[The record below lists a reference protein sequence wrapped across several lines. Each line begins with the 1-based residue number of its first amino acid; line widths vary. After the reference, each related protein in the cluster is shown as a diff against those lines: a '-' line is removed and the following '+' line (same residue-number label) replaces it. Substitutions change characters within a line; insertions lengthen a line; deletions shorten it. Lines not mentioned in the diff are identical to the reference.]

1 MLMDVTRSK
10 FIPGALVAVASVAS
24 IALTGCGAVTAAAP
38 TSSLALSAQS
48 GRAMGGQQ
56 PVSNSTITLWKAGTT
71 GYGVGASP
79 LYTTSTDANGYFDL
93 TSHYSCASGDQLY
106 VTAYGGSSSAGA
118 GTNGSIGLMAA
129 LGECNAVKATPSIGI
144 NEATTVA
151 SMTAL
156 QQFTK
161 VTFGTSGSASL
172 AASSTNVPL
181 NIGTSST
188 NLVGLTNAF
197 ATVNNLAPA
206 ALAPAL
212 PLTYARTATVAGSS
226 ATVTVTSPAAKVAT
240 MANILASCVNT
251 NDTSG
256 APSSSC
262 TSLFTSVK
270 PTTQTFAAADTIQA
284 ALDLA
289 TNPSNVGGTSNAP
302 YSLGSASPPFQPALT
317 APPNDWTLSLSF
329 TSSSVVG
336 ATTTTASF
344 LAATSGL
351 QIDSSGN
358 VYVLNNIGTD
368 ANATSPYNN
377 SVAEFSPIG
386 TPVAIYLNDSVNS
399 SISNPNSFVLD
410 PNNNIWVGEKFGAD
424 IVKYVDSTHTV
435 HARTNSQRPLA
446 LASDS
451 AGNIFVAAADGKLY
465 EAPAGI
471 SSYSQSTPIGT
482 LGTIAPSYLAFDSS
496 LNLWV
501 TGTST
506 SSTTTDQFLDVFTCA
521 PGVGTVCSNTTT
533 NTYAA
538 AKAFTS
544 FPVVNSV
551 TGFPAGIAFDKSDNA
566 FITAT
571 NYYNLSS
578 SSYSGNFGCE
588 FVLTLATEATTTV
601 PGCSTNALAGLERTG
616 QAEVDGNGNVWI
628 VDETANTA
636 FGQPIS
642 GINYNA
648 GTFTS
653 VSGSK
658 GYPATTLANTTL
670 MQLDQSGNAWTAAYN
685 FNSQSTITE
694 IVGVVAPV
702 YAPLSLALKNGKLGQ
717 TP

>member
-1 MLMDVTRSK
+1 
-10 FIPGALVAVASVAS
+10 
-24 IALTGCGAVTAAAP
+24 
-38 TSSLALSAQS
+38 
-48 GRAMGGQQ
+48 MGGQQ

-71 GYGVGASP
+71 GYGQGASS

-106 VTAYGGSSSAGA
+106 MTAYGGSSSAGA
-118 GTNGSIGLMAA
+118 GANGSIGLMAA
-129 LGECNAVKATPSIGI
+129 LGECTVVKATASIGI

-151 SMTAL
+151 GMTAL

-161 VTFGTSGSASL
+161 VTFGTSGNASL
-172 AASSTNVPL
+172 LASSTNVPL

-188 NLVGLTNAF
+188 NLIGLSNAF

-206 ALAPAL
+206 TLAPAL
-212 PLTYARTATVAGSS
+212 PTTYTRTATVAGST

-256 APSSSC
+256 APSSNC
-262 TSLFTSVK
+262 TSLFTAVK
-270 PTTQTFAAADTIQA
+270 PSTQTSAAADTIQA

-289 TNPSNVGGTSNAP
+289 INPTNVGGTSSPP
-302 YSLGSASPPFQPALT
+302 YSLGSASAPFQPALT
-317 APPNDWTLSLSF
+317 AAPNDWTLSLSF
-329 TSSSVVG
+329 ASSSVVG
-336 ATTTTASF
+336 TTTTTASF
-344 LAATSGL
+344 LAQTSGL

-358 VYVLNNIGTD
+358 VYVLNNVGSNG
-368 ANATSPYNN
+368 NATSPYNN

-386 TPVAIYLNDSVNS
+386 TPVAIYLNDSVNTP
-399 SISNPNSFVLD
+399 ISTPNSFVLD
-410 PNNNIWVGEKFGAD
+410 PNNNIWVGEKFSGD

-435 HARTNSQRPLA
+435 HAKTNSQRPLA

-451 AGNIFVAAADGKLY
+451 AGNIFVAAGDGHVY

-471 SSYSQSTPIGT
+471 ASFAQATSIGT
-482 LGTIAPSYLAFDSS
+482 LGTINPSYLAFDSK
-496 LNLWV
+496 LNLWA

-506 SSTTTDQFLDVFTCA
+506 SSTATDQFVDVFACT
-521 PGVGTVCSNTTT
+521 PSVGTACSNTTT
-533 NTYAA
+533 NTYGAVT
-538 AKAFTS
+538 AFTA
-544 FPVVNSV
+544 FPTVNSV
-551 TGFPAGIAFDKSDNA
+551 TGFPAGIAFDKNDNA

-571 NYYNLSS
+571 NYYNLSAP
-578 SSYSGNFGCE
+578 SYSGAYGCE

-601 PGCSTNALAGLERTG
+601 PGCSANNLAGLERPG
-616 QAEVDGNGNVWI
+616 QAEVDGNGNIWI
-628 VDETANTA
+628 VDETANTS

-642 GINYNA
+642 GINYNSTTSA
-648 GTFTS
+648 FTS
-653 VSGSK
+653 VSGTK
-658 GYPATTLANTTL
+658 GYPATTLVNTTL

-685 FNSQSTITE
+685 YSSQSIITE